1 MGSGTRSEIVEA
13 ACQWQVSFLES
24 QIKEAWIPLFRRVL
38 KGVDTTGLKPS
49 ADELS
54 ITFRVLAAMVK
65 EFRRDDRALVQ
76 IVDELYNS
84 GVLIE
89 TAEPEDFDY
98 ERNPANQM
106 VFTALGLISEWASTS
121 Q

>member
-1 MGSGTRSEIVEA
+1 MEA
-13 ACQWQVSFLES
+13 ACQWQVGFLES

-54 ITFRVLAAMVK
+54 ITFQVLAAMVE

-89 TAEPEDFDY
+89 TAESEDSDY
-98 ERNPANQM
+98 GHERNPANQM

>member
-1 MGSGTRSEIVEA
+1 MGSGTRSEIAEA

-54 ITFRVLAAMVK
+54 ITFRVLAAMVE
-65 EFRRDDRALVQ
+65 EFRRDDRAPVQ

-84 GVLIE
+84 GLLIE
-89 TAEPEDFDY
+89 TAEPEDSDY
-98 ERNPANQM
+98 ERYPANQM
-106 VFTALGLISEWASTS
+106 VFTALGLISEWVSLS

>member
-1 MGSGTRSEIVEA
+1 MGTGTRSELVEA

-38 KGVDTTGLKPS
+38 KGFDTTGLKPS
-49 ADELS
+49 AEELS
-54 ITFRVLAAMVK
+54 ITFRVLAAMVG
-65 EFRRDDRALVQ
+65 EFRRDDRALEE
-76 IVDELYNS
+76 IVDMLYNS

-89 TAEPEDFDY
+89 TDEPEDSHY
-98 ERNPANQM
+98 ERWPANQM
-106 VFTALGLISEWASTS
+106 VFAALGLISEWASLS